1 MSEVQSFDVAIV
13 GGGLVGA
20 TLAEA
25 LRPTGLR
32 LALVEAR
39 PLPAAADGDDYDE
52 RSLALGWGS
61 RQILAG
67 LGLWDALAAHAT
79 PMTEVHVSER
89 GRFGVTRLRARD
101 ERLPALGYVLTL
113 RHLGA
118 ALAARLADHPRL
130 TVFRPAEARAVTQ
143 EAAAVRLRLAGDGA
157 PEAIRARLLVAAD
170 GSDSPLRARLGI
182 AARQVDYGQWGVIG
196 NLTPRH
202 PPAGRA
208 FERFT
213 PDGPLALLPLAG
225 DRCAFVW
232 TLPPAR
238 AEAALALDERDFLAA
253 LQARFGRRLGAFR
266 RVGRRQGFPL
276 RLVRPARLVAG
287 RGLLIGNAA
296 HTLHPIA
303 GQGFNLALR
312 DVAELAQRL
321 AGAADPGAPELL
333 AAWARR
339 RQADI
344 DATQRATDGL
354 LRLFT
359 NPWPPLSHARAAGLL
374 LLDRLPPLKHR
385 LAWLGMGWRAGQ
397 GGPLFQGRPLPA
409 EAT

>member
-1 MSEVQSFDVAIV
+1 MNGRRRFDVVIV

-25 LRPTGLR
+25 LRPTGLDV
-32 LALVEAR
+32 ALVEAR
-39 PLPAAADGDDYDE
+39 PLPASAAGDDYDE

-67 LGLWDALAAHAT
+67 LGLWEALAAHAT
-79 PMTEVHVSER
+79 AMTEVHVSQR
-89 GRFGVTRLRARD
+89 GRFGATRLRAAA
-101 ERLPALGYVLTL
+101 EGLPALGYVVTL
-113 RHLGA
+113 RRLGA
-118 ALAARLADHPRL
+118 LLAERLAHHPRL
-130 TVFRPAEARAVTQ
+130 TVYRPAEARAV
-143 EAAAVRLRLAGDGA
+143 EARADHVRIEVAGGA
-157 PEAIRARLLVAAD
+157 GNHSLEARLLVAAD

-182 AARQVDYGQWGVIG
+182 PVRETDYGQWGVIG
-196 NLTPRH
+196 NLSPRQ

-213 PDGPLALLPLAG
+213 ADGPLALLPLGA

-232 TLPPAR
+232 TLPPAA
-238 AEAALALDERDFLAA
+238 AERALALDDGAFLTA
-253 LQARFGRRLGAFR
+253 LQERFGHRLGR
-266 RVGRRQGFPL
+266 LQRVGRRQGFPL
-276 RLVRPARLVAG
+276 RQVRPQRLVAG
-287 RGLLIGNAA
+287 RAVLIGNAA

-321 AGAADPGAPELL
+321 ARAADPGAPALL
-333 AAWARR
+333 AAYQRH

-344 DATQRATDGL
+344 DATQRATDAL

-359 NPWPPLSHARAAGLL
+359 SPWPPLSHARAAGLL

-385 LAWLGMGWRAGQ
+385 LARLGMGWRAGQ
-397 GGPLFQGRPLPA
+397 QGPLFAGRALA
-409 EAT
+409 GGAA